1 MIIPWQDLDPE
12 TLDNLIESFVLR
24 EGTDY
29 GEHERSL
36 ADKVADVKQQ
46 LKTGEAVL
54 VWSELHET
62 VNIMPARCLTAKR
75 HAPLTARAWRDTA
88 THHHLIRELLCLPN
102 IQ

>member
-29 GEHERSL
+29 GENERSL
-36 ADKVADVKQQ
+36 TDKVADVKQQ
-46 LKTGEAVL
+46 LKSGEAVL

-62 VNIMPARCLTAKR
+62 VNIMPRKQF
-75 HAPLTARAWRDTA
+75 HG
-88 THHHLIRELLCLPN
+88 
-102 IQ
+102 

>member
-1 MIIPWQDLDPE
+1 MIIPWQDLAPD

-36 ADKVADVKQQ
+36 EQKVNDVKCQ
-46 LKTGEAVL
+46 LKSGDVVL

-62 VNIMPARCLTAKR
+62 VNIMPRNAF
-75 HAPLTARAWRDTA
+75 HG
-88 THHHLIRELLCLPN
+88 
-102 IQ
+102 

>member
-1 MIIPWQDLDPE
+1 MIIPWQELPPE

-36 ADKVADVKQQ
+36 EDKVADVKLQ
-46 LKTGEAVL
+46 LQRGDVVL

-62 VNIMPARCLTAKR
+62 VNIMPRTQF
-75 HAPLTARAWRDTA
+75 HG
-88 THHHLIRELLCLPN
+88 
-102 IQ
+102 

>member
-1 MIIPWQDLDPE
+1 MIIPWQDLSPD

-36 ADKVADVKQQ
+36 EQKVNDVKRQ
-46 LKTGEAVL
+46 LKSGDVLL

-62 VNIMPARCLTAKR
+62 VNIMPRNAF
-75 HAPLTARAWRDTA
+75 HG
-88 THHHLIRELLCLPN
+88 
-102 IQ
+102 

>member
-12 TLDNLIESFVLR
+12 TLHNLIESFVLR

-36 ADKVADVKQQ
+36 DDKVADVRLQ
-46 LKTGEAVL
+46 LKNGEALL

-62 VNIMPARCLTAKR
+62 INIMP
-75 HAPLTARAWRDTA
+75 RAQFRG
-88 THHHLIRELLCLPN
+88 
-102 IQ
+102 

>member
-1 MIIPWQDLDPE
+1 MIIPWQDLAPQ

-36 ADKVADVKQQ
+36 EQKVNDVKRQ
-46 LKTGEAVL
+46 LKSGDVVL

-62 VNIMPARCLTAKR
+62 VNIMPRNAF
-75 HAPLTARAWRDTA
+75 HG
-88 THHHLIRELLCLPN
+88 
-102 IQ
+102 

>member
-1 MIIPWQDLDPE
+1 MIIPWQDLSPE

-36 ADKVADVKQQ
+36 EQKVNDVKRQ
-46 LKTGEAVL
+46 LKSGDVVL

-62 VNIMPARCLTAKR
+62 VNTMPRNAF
-75 HAPLTARAWRDTA
+75 HG
-88 THHHLIRELLCLPN
+88 
-102 IQ
+102 